1 MSEATATATD
11 AAAYLSASSRE
22 LARAVLIHG
31 PIARGELGRRLG
43 LSPASLTRLSKPFLD
58 RGLFVEAAEDHD
70 GTVGRPARP
79 LDVRVDAS
87 RFIGVKLTGD
97 DVFGV
102 RTDLR
107 ANELAAAERP
117 LAGHSL
123 EEVVRQITV
132 VVRELEGT
140 DGVSALGV
148 CVGGSVAGGRV
159 VRRAP
164 FLDWHDVDLAGALE
178 AVLGLPVTIE
188 NDVVALTAAEQWF
201 GAGRGAPNFAV
212 LTIGVGVGYGLVVN
226 DRVIVTPDSGLGLA
240 GHIPL
245 DANGP
250 VCTEGHRG
258 CSRAMLTSPSVCG
271 QVGIALGREVGYDEV
286 LRLAAEGNP
295 AAASVVLATG
305 RALGRLI
312 AVIANIAMLDTIVL
326 AGEGI
331 GLWPLVA
338 GEATAAALRDR
349 DRDAAPLHIIV
360 DDAGVSSWARGAAAV
375 AIQAS
380 LERLALPKQGAGTE
394 PLE

>member
-1 MSEATATATD
+1 MPAATVTD
-11 AAAYLSASSRE
+11 AAATLSASSRE

-43 LSPASLTRLSKPFLD
+43 LSPASLTRLSRPFLD

-123 EEVVRQITV
+123 EEVVRQISA
-132 VVRELEGT
+132 VVRELEGP

-148 CVGGSVAGGRV
+148 CVGGSVAGARV

-178 AVLGLPVTIE
+178 AALGLPVTIE

-250 VCTEGHRG
+250 VCPDGHRG
-258 CSRAMLTSPSVCG
+258 CSRAMLTSSSVCG

-286 LRLAAEGNP
+286 LRLAADGNG

-305 RALGRLI
+305 RALGRLV

-338 GEATAAALRDR
+338 AEATAAALRDR
-349 DRDAAPLHIIV
+349 DRDAAPLRIIV

-380 LERLALPKQGAGTE
+380 LERLALPQ
-394 PLE
+394 